1 MIESK
6 AAGHAAA
13 LTANLFFGLNMPVA
27 KGLLSGWMTPMG
39 FTLSRILLAVA
50 IFWGASPF
58 FSREHVSRRDLLIIA
73 LGGFLGF
80 IASQFL
86 FALSLQYTTP
96 VNYAMIVAL
105 SPVVVMLMAAVALHE
120 PITRMKSLGV
130 ALGVAGAGLLILR
143 AHSGGSGGNDLLG
156 ILLAFLSVCG
166 YSLYLLITRTVSQRY
181 APVTLMRW
189 LFLFTAMMLLPF
201 GAADLPIQRIY
212 TSEATWQAAA
222 LLAYIVICSTAIGYS
237 LMPVALKR
245 LRATTVSIYMNL
257 QPIVVAMASI
267 AIGQD
272 TFTWDKPVAAVLAL
286 AGAYVVT
293 QSPARRGESPQ

>member
-1 MIESK
+1 M
-6 AAGHAAA
+6 
-13 LTANLFFGLNMPVA
+13 
-27 KGLLSGWMTPMG
+27 
-39 FTLSRILLAVA
+39 
-50 IFWGASPF
+50 
-58 FSREHVSRRDLLIIA
+58 
-73 LGGFLGF
+73 
-80 IASQFL
+80 
-86 FALSLQYTTP
+86 
-96 VNYAMIVAL
+96 
-105 SPVVVMLMAAVALHE
+105 
-120 PITRMKSLGV
+120 
-130 ALGVAGAGLLILR
+130 AGAGLLILR

-181 APVTLMRW
+181 TPVTLMRW

-222 LLAYIVICSTAIGYS
+222 LLAYIVICSTAIGYF
-237 LMPVALKR
+237 LMSVALKL

-257 QPIVVAMASI
+257 QPVVAAVAAI

-272 TFTWDKPVAAVLAL
+272 TFTWDKPVAAVLVL

-293 QSPARRGESPQ
+293 QSPTRRHEPLQ

>member
-6 AAGHAAA
+6 TAGHAAA
-13 LTANLFFGLNMPVA
+13 LVANLFFGLNMPVA

-39 FTLSRILLAVA
+39 FTLSRILLAVV

-58 FSREHVSRRDLLIIA
+58 LPRENVSRRDLLIIA

-86 FALSLQYTTP
+86 FAFSLQYTTP
-96 VNYAMIVAL
+96 INYAMIVAL

-201 GAADLPIQRIY
+201 GAAELPIQRIY

-222 LLAYIVICSTAIGYS
+222 LLAYIVVCSTAIGYF

-257 QPIVVAMASI
+257 QPIVAAVA

-272 TFTWDKPVAAVLAL
+272 TFSWDKPVAAVLVL

-293 QSPARRGESPQ
+293 QSPARRRESAH